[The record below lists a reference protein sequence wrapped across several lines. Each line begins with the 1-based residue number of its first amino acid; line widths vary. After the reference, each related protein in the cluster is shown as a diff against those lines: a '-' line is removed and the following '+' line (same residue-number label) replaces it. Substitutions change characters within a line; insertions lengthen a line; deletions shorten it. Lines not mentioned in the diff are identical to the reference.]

1 MWKNAIE
8 PGRTQMAIW
17 HMRVTCWIPKATNTH
32 LQYVIHIAFP
42 LQEWLH
48 ERASLSRY
56 TYTACLVIIETVSVY
71 CAVRTKYLYIFQIK
85 FRLQIQAALA
95 CFSCSPPK
103 INFKFFAQI
112 GPSKR
117 HHISSPNTK
126 LSPNVHLLPPAAYPN
141 SPPPI
146 TITSSHPQSF
156 YLIFSA
162 YLN

>member
-8 PGRTQMAIW
+8 PGRTQMAICY
-17 HMRVTCWIPKATNTH
+17 MRVTCWIPKATNTH
-32 LQYVIHIAFP
+32 SQYVILTAFP
-42 LQEWLH
+42 LQQWLH

-95 CFSCSPPK
+95 CFSYSPPK
-103 INFKFFAQI
+103 INFKIFAQI
-112 GPSKR
+112 GTSKR

-126 LSPNVHLLPPAAYPN
+126 TQPKC
-141 SPPPI
+141 PPPPPCCI
-146 TITSSHPQSF
+146 SQQSTAHNDNFFTSPKLLSNF
-156 YLIFSA
+156 FS
-162 YLN
+162 LP